1 MNKHSELIG
10 SFIRRTNSPIEAD
23 YIFKSEQELIDFYKL
38 PENEAILH
46 EGLFK
51 IVIENDSQYLYW
63 VINEGEGLKF
73 AKLIEVGAQDTIEG
87 IIKDLEEEI
96 NKREEL
102 EEFVDDINDRL
113 IVEEEYTKR
122 FLEELQEIIGA
133 DDENYM
139 TFLKQLDFKSIKELS
154 DNLKN
159 IDDYLEG
166 SLENES
172 TLIKDLE
179 KLILDIMG
187 DPLPSKPYRTL
198 RGIEDVFTKR
208 KVLIDNKI
216 KELQG
221 EVDNIEL
228 GVGLEAS
235 GAYRPDQDTKYL
247 KGTVSVM
254 HALKV
259 LDSMIDEAITHTN
272 LTPVKTNSVDIQV
285 KNLKEGTEISADV
298 LLDQEGD
305 IIERDSGLYY
315 NVRFEVE
322 AGNLIQYVN
331 GVKRDSISLGLSSTL
346 EDVVYD
352 NDTEHIIITIKLNTG
367 ETKEVKLPVHDI
379 IEEWEVK
386 NDNPN
391 DTVILTKTRNI
402 KGKDLLSADV
412 RISQLKDNQLEKR
425 GNALYV
431 VPPAFGEKE
440 LQDILD
446 RLTYLTGQLQK
457 LESSLEVFKEEVDE
471 KFKEV
476 HEEIERIEK
485 IIEKLRED
493 FETFKVWVQNE
504 IIRIDAKIDEA
515 IEDLNTRIDEEVAA
529 LEEKIDKA
537 VEDLNTRIDEEI
549 EKLNTHIAEEVEKI
563 NDRITNE
570 VKTINDRIDSVV
582 ETLNNTIKELETKLT
597 KLINQVKEDLESS
610 LNDLKVELEQS
621 IENLDTKLTE
631 LINNV
636 VKDLTELTNQFNSFK
651 EEVELLKNDLKALK
665 DDFELL
671 KNDFEKRIKALEDLT
686 KAHGDQLESHAEKLS
701 AHDKLIDDNKENIE
715 KLQAIVDEFC
725 YWWENE

>member
-38 PENEAILH
+38 PENESILH

-51 IVIENDSQYLYW
+51 VVLEGDDQYLYW
-63 VINEGEGLKF
+63 VVNNDDGFEF
-73 AKLIEVGAQDTIEG
+73 VKLIEAGTQDTVDELV
-87 IIKDLEEEI
+87 KDLLEEI
-96 NKREEL
+96 EKREEL
-102 EEFVDDINDRL
+102 KEFVNEINDRL
-113 IVEEEYTKR
+113 KLEEEYTQR
-122 FLEELQEIIGA
+122 FLEELQEIVGSV
-133 DDENYM
+133 DKEYM
-139 TFLKQLDFKSIKELS
+139 DFLRTLDFKSIKEIS
-154 DNLKN
+154 DKLKA
-159 IDDYLEG
+159 IDEYLEG
-166 SLENES
+166 SVDDNK

-179 KLILDIMG
+179 ELVKNIMG
-187 DPLPSKPYRTL
+187 DPLPSKPFRTL
-198 RGIEDVFTKR
+198 RGIEDVFTKH
-208 KVLIDNKI
+208 KVLVDNKL

-259 LDSMIDEAITHTN
+259 LDSMIDQAINHTN
-272 LTPVKTNSVDIQV
+272 LTPVKTKSVDIQV

-352 NDTEHIIITIKLNTG
+352 NDTEHIIITMKLNTG

-386 NDNPN
+386 NDNPD
-391 DTVILTKTRNI
+391 DTVTLTKTRNI
-402 KGKDLLSADV
+402 KGKDQLSADV

-431 VPPAFGEKE
+431 APQAFGDKE

-457 LESSLEVFKEEVDE
+457 IESALDNFKEEVDE
-471 KFKEV
+471 RFEEV
-476 HEEIERIEK
+476 HKEIERIEK
-485 IIEKLRED
+485 VIEQLREN
-493 FETFKVWVQNE
+493 FEEFKIWVQNE
-504 IIRIDAKIDEA
+504 VERLD
-515 IEDLNTRIDEEVAA
+515 
-529 LEEKIDKA
+529 EKIDK
-537 VEDLNTRIDEEI
+537 VIVDLNNRIDEEI
-549 EKLNTHIAEEVEKI
+549 KSVNERIDVEVKQLNETITTKVKEL
-563 NDRITNE
+563 NDRIIEE
-570 VKTINDRIDSVV
+570 VKKLNDRIDDEVA
-582 ETLNNTIKELETKLT
+582 TINNTIKELETKLT
-597 KLINQVKEDLESS
+597 GLIETTK
-610 LNDLKVELEQS
+610 KELEEK
-621 IENLDTKLTE
+621 IDALDKKLTE
-631 LINNV
+631 AINEV
-636 VKDLTELTNQFNSFK
+636 VADFTALRKEFDVFK
-651 EEVELLKNDLKALK
+651 KEVDDLKA
-665 DDFELL
+665 DFE
-671 KNDFEKRIKALEDLT
+671 ERIKTIEDITDEHTKELSDHQDHLE
-686 KAHGDQLESHAEKLS
+686 K
-701 AHDKLIDDNKENIE
+701 HDEEIDINKENIE
-715 KLQAIVDEFC
+715 KLQAIVDESC
-725 YWWENE
+725 YWWENETE